1 MGARD
6 AATRCL
12 AALAATIAL
21 LAGPTSV
28 AYAADDGASAD
39 GGGSTMVIAVVVP
52 PHDRPAPPVTPP
64 ADASG
69 GSDAA
74 GLASTGDQ
82 VAGALAFA
90 AVGAALL
97 AAGAALRAR
106 AARRS

>member
-21 LAGPTSV
+21 LAGPTSL

-52 PHDRPAPPVTPP
+52 PHDRRAPPVTPP

-69 GSDAA
+69 GSDAG
-74 GLASTGDQ
+74 GLASTGAQ
-82 VAGALAFA
+82 VAAALACLG
-90 AVGAALL
+90 VG
-97 AAGAALRAR
+97 G
-106 AARRS
+106 S